1 MRETQVWSL
10 GQEDSPG
17 EGNGCPLQYSCLE
30 NSTDRGARQATVHR
44 VTKSWIQLS
53 DFHFT
58 WTIFKVFIAFVTIL
72 LLIFMFWGFC
82 LVWDQ
87 THTPGIRKWSLNH
100 STARNIM
107 EGSWLKLFKIGKD
120 IAMRGIVPGWETGL
134 LYRGDSILCA
144 LRGMEFGYNASRYSE
159 SISQVIGEMRNQGIC
174 ILSHEQNAVWE
185 NEKKT
190 LIE

>member
-10 GQEDSPG
+10 SQEDSPG

-30 NSTDRGARQATVHR
+30 NSTDRGARWATVHR

-82 LVWDQ
+82 LVWDR
-87 THTPGIRKWSLNH
+87 THTPGIIEGEVWTPRLPGISWG
-100 STARNIM
+100 
-107 EGSWLKLFKIGKD
+107 GSWLKLFKIGKD
-120 IAMRGIVPGWETGL
+120 IATRGIAPGWEQIFFTEETVFYVRWGGWSL
-134 LYRGDSILCA
+134 ATTHLDTQ
-144 LRGMEFGYNASRYSE
+144 
-159 SISQVIGEMRNQGIC
+159 SQSVR
-174 ILSHEQNAVWE
+174 
-185 NEKKT
+185 
-190 LIE
+190 